1 MKIKPGYKLRKMC
14 GSSIVVAVGKA
25 SSDFN
30 GMVTLNESGELLWN
44 ALAEGSDTDALVK
57 LLLSEYPDAV
67 EDKVKA
73 DVNSFLETLRKAG
86 LLDE

>member
-30 GMVTLNESGELLWN
+30 GMVTLNESGELLWGRLVDGAELSDLV
-44 ALAEGSDTDALVK
+44 ALLVDEYGIDEATATNDA
-57 LLLSEYPDAV
+57 SEFISKIKGAGFV
-67 EDKVKA
+67 E
-73 DVNSFLETLRKAG
+73 
-86 LLDE
+86 

>member
-25 SSDFN
+25 SSEFN

-44 ALAEGSDTDALVK
+44 RLAEGAEIKDLTAALVEEYGIDETTA
-57 LLLSEYPDAV
+57 LS
-67 EDKVKA
+67 
-73 DVNSFLETLRKAG
+73 DVQEFISKIEGAG
-86 LLDE
+86 FIE

>member
-1 MKIKPGYKLRKMC
+1 MNIKPGYKLRKMC

-44 ALAEGSDTDALVK
+44 RLAEGAEIKDLTAALVE
-57 LLLSEYPDAV
+57 EYGIDEITALT
-67 EDKVKA
+67 
-73 DVNSFLETLRKAG
+73 DVQEFISKIEGAG
-86 LLDE
+86 FIE

>member
-44 ALAEGSDTDALVK
+44 RLAEGAEINDLTAALVEEYGIDEATA
-57 LLLSEYPDAV
+57 LS
-67 EDKVKA
+67 
-73 DVNSFLETLRKAG
+73 DVQEFISKIEGAG
-86 LLDE
+86 FIE

>member
-30 GMVTLNESGELLWN
+30 GMVTLNESGELLWQRLVEGAEISDLI
-44 ALAEGSDTDALVK
+44 ALLIKEYDIDEATAKSDVQEFISKIEGAG
-57 LLLSEYPDAV
+57 
-67 EDKVKA
+67 
-73 DVNSFLETLRKAG
+73 FLE
-86 LLDE
+86 